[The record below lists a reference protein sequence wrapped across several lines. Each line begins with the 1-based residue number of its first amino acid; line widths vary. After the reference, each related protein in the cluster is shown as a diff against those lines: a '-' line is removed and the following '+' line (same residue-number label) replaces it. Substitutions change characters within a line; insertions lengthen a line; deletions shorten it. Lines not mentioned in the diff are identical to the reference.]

1 MRKTSKEGEPC
12 SMCGTLLRSVQ
23 CGTCLGAGMS
33 GLLYKHVCKV
43 CGGSGK
49 LIRCR
54 TTSLTRA

>member
-12 SMCGTLLRSVQ
+12 SMCGTLLRPFSVD
-23 CGTCLGAGMS
+23 LSRS
-33 GLLYKHVCKV
+33 GYVLLYKHVCKV